1 MRAQVT
7 ARHVPVEGEE
17 LLVAR
22 WRPFA
27 FWIARDYFLPGG
39 STDDVRQEALIG
51 LLTGLRSFDPER
63 GALQSFLH
71 LAISRWLQQEVKTA
85 NRLKHRPLNDAVGTV
100 ALEDGEVEMFDMAPS
115 LVASV
120 EEQFEQ
126 REWVRAIV
134 AAARTLTEVERDG
147 LALVVNGGEYA
158 HLPKRVDNAIA
169 RARQKLRAA
178 A

>member
-1 MRAQVT
+1 VA
-7 ARHVPVEGEE
+7 GEAA
-17 LLVAR
+17 LVAR

-27 FWIARDYFLPGG
+27 LSVARDYFLPGA
-39 STDDVRQEALIG
+39 SADDVRQEALIG
-51 LLTGLRSFDPER
+51 LLSGLRSFDPEL

-71 LAISRWLQQEVKTA
+71 LAITRRLQQEVTAA
-85 NRLKHRPLNDAVGTV
+85 NRLKHRPLNEALGGTV
-100 ALEDGEVEMFDMAPS
+100 ALEDGEAEMFDMAPS
-115 LVASV
+115 LAASV

-126 REWVRAIV
+126 RERVRAIV
-134 AAARTLTEVERDG
+134 AAARTLTPVEREG